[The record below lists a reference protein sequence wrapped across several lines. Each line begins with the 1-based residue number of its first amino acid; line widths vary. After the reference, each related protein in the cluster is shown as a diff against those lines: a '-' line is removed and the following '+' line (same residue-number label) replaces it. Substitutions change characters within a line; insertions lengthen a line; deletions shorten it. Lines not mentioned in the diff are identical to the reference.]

1 MKNLKTYILEAS
13 LSSNKL
19 DESSILGNIEDTMK
33 AGDDLNNA
41 VTQEWENIK
50 SVVSQHKLWEKK
62 VTSNFRGNR
71 TRYRLN
77 FSIKNIA
84 EVFHLKPNNVL
95 FIDVTKNDDNDNWEI
110 CLMIHSNNGGAFSCK
125 TIGKEVS
132 QTSVKTFPTIIK
144 RHIMPYFSN
153 INTLIKAFNEKS

>member
-1 MKNLKTYILEAS
+1 MKNIIDLYEAS
-13 LSSNKL
+13 L
-19 DESSILGNIEDTMK
+19 LGDIEDTMK
-33 AGDDLNNA
+33 SGDDLNNA

-84 EVFHLKPNNVL
+84 EVFRLKPNNLLLV
-95 FIDVTKNDDNDNWEI
+95 DVVKNDESGNWEI
-110 CLMIHSNNGGAFSCK
+110 CLMLHSNNGSVSDYK
-125 TIGKEVS
+125 SIRKEVR
-132 QTSVKTFPTIIK
+132 QMHAKTVPMLIK
-144 RHIMPYFSN
+144 LHVMPYFGYL
-153 INTLIKAFNEKS
+153 NTLISLFND